1 MKRYAVFAILL
12 LFIVAGAAAV
22 YAADRHSSSRLTI
35 NPSEMKDGETKTFTD
50 DGRKVTVTREGN
62 TTKVLI
68 EGADGTKT
76 LSITNDDGEIRI
88 DGADGKRRKVIQ
100 IGPDRPRIL
109 IDGMDFKDF
118 NFKGLED
125 FPRHGLMPRKAQ
137 TWFVCPKDHTM
148 LRVPDEKSDD
158 TFKCP
163 IDGTTM
169 EKKKGRGFAFFFDDE
184 LFESHDM

>member
-1 MKRYAVFAILL
+1 MKRSAVFAILL
-12 LFIVAGAAAV
+12 PVILAGAVAV
-22 YAADRHSSSRLTI
+22 YATDRHSSSRLTI

-50 DGRKVTVTREGN
+50 DGRKITVKREGN

-76 LSITNDDGEIRI
+76 LSITNDDGEVRI
-88 DGADGKRRKVIQ
+88 DGTDGNRRKII
-100 IGPDRPRIL
+100 IGPGDRPRVL
-109 IDGMDFKDF
+109 IDGFDFK
-118 NFKGLED
+118 NFKGLDD
-125 FPRHGLMPRKAQ
+125 FPRYGMLPRKAQ

-148 LRVPDEKSDD
+148 LRVPEEKQDE

-169 EKKKGRGFAFFFDDE
+169 EKKKGRGFAFFFDDD

>member
-1 MKRYAVFAILL
+1 MKRYAVFAILV
-12 LFIVAGAAAV
+12 LFMIAGAVAV
-22 YAADRHSSSRLTI
+22 IAGEHHSSSRMTI
-35 NPSEMKDGETKTFTD
+35 NPSDMKDGETKTFTD

-68 EGADGTKT
+68 EGAEGTKT
-76 LSITNDDGEIRI
+76 LSITNDDGEIHI

-100 IGPDRPRIL
+100 IGPDRPRIM
-109 IDGMDFKDF
+109 IDGMDFK
-118 NFKGLED
+118 GLDD

-148 LRVPDEKSDD
+148 LRVPEDKSEE

-163 IDGTTM
+163 LDGTTM
-169 EKKKGRGFAFFFDDE
+169 EKRKGRGFAFFFDDE
-184 LFESHDM
+184 LFESHDL

>member
-1 MKRYAVFAILL
+1 MFAFLL
-12 LFIVAGAAAV
+12 LFILTGVAV
-22 YAADRHSSSRLTI
+22 YAVERHSSSSRLTI

-76 LSITNDDGEIRI
+76 LSITNDDGDIHI
-88 DGADGKRRKVIQ
+88 DGFEGKRRRVIQ
-100 IGPDRPRIL
+100 IGP
-109 IDGMDFKDF
+109 DFKDF
-118 NFKGLED
+118 NFKGLDD
-125 FPRHGLMPRKAQ
+125 FPRHGLLPRKAQ

-148 LRVPDEKSDD
+148 LRVPEEKSDD

-169 EKKKGRGFAFFFDDE
+169 EKRKGRGFAFFYDDE
-184 LFESHDM
+184 LFESHDL

>member
-12 LFIVAGAAAV
+12 LFIVAGAVAV
-22 YAADRHSSSRLTI
+22 YAADRHSATRLTI

-50 DGRKVTVTREGN
+50 DGRKVTVRRDGD
-62 TTKVLI
+62 TTHVTI
-68 EGADGTKT
+68 EGANGTKS
-76 LSITNDDGEIRI
+76 LSITNDGSDVHI
-88 DGADGKRRKVIQ
+88 DGVDGSRRKIIV
-100 IGPDRPRIL
+100 GPDRRRVF
-109 IDGMDFKDF
+109 IDGM
-118 NFKGLED
+118 NFKGLDD

-184 LFESHDM
+184 LFESHDL